1 MLELGRPGFP
11 DPPHR
16 SSTPVLQSSRQKEI
30 SPWHFRKL
38 TGGPYNTNQYE
49 PVDDWPEEVFSTHCS
64 FPVKMPDV
72 RSVGTIVHLFI
83 LSPLMLTTRFY
94 TALLL
99 GQSVLVV
106 LAAVNV
112 ILVFLVF
119 LVVPAVRGENGG
131 SRLQA
136 VLRGGCSG
144 GLLGL
149 YVLG

>member
-1 MLELGRPGFP
+1 
-11 DPPHR
+11 
-16 SSTPVLQSSRQKEI
+16 
-30 SPWHFRKL
+30 
-38 TGGPYNTNQYE
+38 
-49 PVDDWPEEVFSTHCS
+49 
-64 FPVKMPDV
+64 
-72 RSVGTIVHLFI
+72 
-83 LSPLMLTTRFY
+83 MLTTRFY